1 VNIAEVRDLS
11 KQYGKFDAV
20 RSISFDLQ
28 QGEVFGFLGP
38 NGAGKT
44 TTINMMTGLARP
56 TSGSIRVAGFDGIR
70 EIKKVQGRIG
80 IVPDESNVYE
90 ELSGLENLLFCASLY
105 GMEKSKRT
113 QRAKAL
119 LDQFGLADT
128 GKKLFKHFSKGMK
141 RKLTIA
147 AGIIHEPEILFLD
160 EPTTGI
166 DVESARQI
174 RKLIKDL
181 HAQGSTIFLT
191 THYIEEAE
199 RLCDRIGFIVGGQVV
214 SLGRLEDLMQAAQK
228 DHQVVFAFENGS
240 EKLEI
245 VLAQQFPQ
253 FSFYREDAQSL
264 RIVSE
269 EKIDLMPLMKFFDSQ
284 QLLMR
289 EARIIRPSL
298 EEVFVKITGIGLDKM
313 KKEKEGKKK

>member
-1 VNIAEVRDLS
+1 MNIAEVRELS
-11 KQYGKFDAV
+11 KQFGKFDAV

-44 TTINMMTGLARP
+44 TTINMMTGLALP

-80 IVPDESNVYE
+80 IVPDESNLYE

-284 QLLMR
+284 HLLMR

>member
-1 VNIAEVRDLS
+1 MNIAEVRDLS

-44 TTINMMTGLARP
+44 TTINMMTGLTRP

>member
-1 VNIAEVRDLS
+1 MNIAEVRDLS

-80 IVPDESNVYE
+80 IVPDESNLYE

>member
-1 VNIAEVRDLS
+1 MNIAEVRDLS

-80 IVPDESNVYE
+80 IVPDESNLYE

-284 QLLMR
+284 HLLMR

>member
-1 VNIAEVRDLS
+1 MNIAEVRDLS

-44 TTINMMTGLARP
+44 TTINMMTGLTRP

-80 IVPDESNVYE
+80 IVPDESNLYE

>member
-1 VNIAEVRDLS
+1 MNIAEVRDLS
-11 KQYGKFDAV
+11 KQFGKFDAV

-44 TTINMMTGLARP
+44 TTINMMTGLTRP

-80 IVPDESNVYE
+80 IVPDESNLYE

-119 LDQFGLADT
+119 LDQFGLAYT